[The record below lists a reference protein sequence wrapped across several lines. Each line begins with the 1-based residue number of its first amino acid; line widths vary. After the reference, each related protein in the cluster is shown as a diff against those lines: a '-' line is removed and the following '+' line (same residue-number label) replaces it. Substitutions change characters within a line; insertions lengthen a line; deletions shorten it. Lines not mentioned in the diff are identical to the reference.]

1 MYGSCNLQQS
11 PYDKALL
18 QVTRFIYVNRNI
30 IIPYMKNTNT
40 RIYAYIGIFL

>member
-11 PYDKALL
+11 PYHKALL

-30 IIPYMKNTNT
+30 IIPYMKNANT